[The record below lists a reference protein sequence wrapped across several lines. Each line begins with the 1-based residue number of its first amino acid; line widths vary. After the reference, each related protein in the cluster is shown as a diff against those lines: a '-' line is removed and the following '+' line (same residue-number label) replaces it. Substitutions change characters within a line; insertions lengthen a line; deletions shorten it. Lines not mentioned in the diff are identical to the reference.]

1 MKFLM
6 DRYGV
11 VINGKE
17 IGFKEIDPRSGGVW
31 RVVQYTGK
39 VNYLDPFGNFICP
52 KDYDDGRPFVNGV
65 ARVKKNG
72 LWGFINLRG
81 EEICTCQFKLLK
93 DLFHGYAGASDGEGW
108 LLIDKTGKP
117 YNEERYDMI
126 YYLHSGTLMT
136 RRKGKNCFIDE
147 KGRITTQYCATSDA
161 SLNLSRIEREFGS
174 HRFKKKQS

>member
-11 VINGKE
+11 IINGKE
-17 IGFKEIDPRSGGVW
+17 IGFKKIDPRSSGVW

-52 KDYDDGRPFVNGV
+52 KDYDDGRPFVHGV

-81 EEICTCQFKLLK
+81 EEICPCQFNLLM
-93 DLFHGYAGASDGEGW
+93 DLFHGYAAASYGKGW
-108 LLIDKTGKP
+108 ILIDKNGKR
-117 YNEERYDMI
+117 YNDETYDMI
-126 YYLHSGTLMT
+126 QYLYKRSTKVHK
-136 RRKGKNCFIDE
+136 KGKNCYIDE
-147 KGRITTQYCATSDA
+147 NGAITTQYIETTIA
-161 SLNLSRIEREFGS
+161 SQQCSCIRAEFEKR
-174 HRFKKKQS
+174 RFKRKHS